1 MDLAAS
7 TTLPVTDVKQR
18 LLELLKKV
26 ELYHEVVT
34 ITRNGIPAGVMMG
47 VDDFHSL
54 LETLEILSDRRV
66 MKSLDRSHKQSK
78 KGKLYSDEEVWS

>member
-1 MDLAAS
+1 MESLS

-34 ITRNGIPAGVMMG
+34 ITRNGHPAGVMMG
-47 VDDFHSL
+47 IDDFQSL
-54 LETLEILSDRRV
+54 LETVEILSDPQI
-66 MKSLDRSHKQSK
+66 MKSLGRSRRQSK
-78 KGKLYSDEEVWS
+78 KAELYSDDEVWD